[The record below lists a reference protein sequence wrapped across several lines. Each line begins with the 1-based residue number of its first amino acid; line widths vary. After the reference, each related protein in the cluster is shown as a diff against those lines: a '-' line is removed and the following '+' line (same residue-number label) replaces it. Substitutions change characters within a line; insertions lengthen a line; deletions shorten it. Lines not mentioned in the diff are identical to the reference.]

1 MSEKLDKL
9 RASLEKEK
17 ERRIKINNRIES
29 LEPDSGSGSR
39 RSERDGSDGKGHA
52 GTAGCAAAAVYKHY
66 PEPGCAV
73 RSRCYH

>member
-9 RASLEKEK
+9 RASLEKGTAHQDQQSHRK
-17 ERRIKINNRIES
+17 S
-29 LEPDSGSGSR
+29 GAADSGGRSR
-39 RSERDGSDGKGHA
+39 RGQRDGSDGKGHA
-52 GTAGCAAAAVYKHY
+52 GTACRPAAAVCNFH